1 MQKQIVYTD
10 RSNENVNYI
19 LSSIRP
25 SEPLTTE
32 QEYDLWERMRSGSE
46 QAREQLIFAN
56 LRYVVTIA
64 KKYVGSKAS
73 LDDLLQSGNEG
84 LVRAVDK
91 FNASFG
97 YRLISYATW
106 YIENE
111 VRKTAYDYLRNKCV
125 SLDEPL
131 YADDDDNPTR
141 MDYLCARPCQSTD
154 WNLRY
159 RDALEHLKRRAEERQ
174 YGLGRLTAELHQML
188 LDGYN
193 TSDFAR
199 SHKLT
204 ESQMKRL
211 FAILH
216 EEASSLL
223 TMAA

>member
-1 MQKQIVYTD
+1 MKQVIYTD
-10 RSNENVNYI
+10 RSNKNVNYI

-25 SEPLTTE
+25 SMPLTTE
-32 QEYDLWERMRSGSE
+32 QEYDLWQRMRCGSKT
-46 QAREQLIFAN
+46 AREQLIVAN

-73 LDDLLQSGNEG
+73 LDDLIQSGNEG

-91 FNASFG
+91 FDASLG

-111 VRKTAYDYLRNKCV
+111 VRKTAYDYRRHKCV

-131 YADDDDNPTR
+131 FPDNDDGPTHK
-141 MDYLCARPCQSTD
+141 DFLHGRPCQSTD

-159 RDALEHLKRRAEERQ
+159 RDALETLKRRAEERQ

-188 LDGYN
+188 LDGYT

-199 SHKLT
+199 RHKFP

-211 FAILH
+211 LTILH
-216 EEASSLL
+216 EEVASFLPI
-223 TMAA
+223 AA